1 MEQELTQK
9 IESLEKQIQE
19 NTKLVRQMR
28 KYFLWAL
35 IISVAIIILP
45 LIGLLFAIPQFLD
58 TYSSLGL

>member
-45 LIGLLFAIPQFLD
+45 LIGL
-58 TYSSLGL
+58 SK